1 MCFYGFWCSSS
12 WLSFQSSNVGE
23 TQSAQKFRIV
33 SLTSVA
39 SMEKKLKVLFEK
51 LKKQVMSL
59 VNQWNAGSKV
69 LIPMEMPI
77 FWLDQRIHTV
87 YKFLFSLYLV
97 KWTDFIEKLV
107 MQMANNP
114 LNSRHYFK
122 KTFEP
127 FISIKSPHSQQKI
140 FFGLLLKIFFWK
152 TKGLIR

>member
-1 MCFYGFWCSSS
+1 MFLWFLVQFKLAIFSVLKCWRNSVSSEIQDCFSYFSCFHG
-12 WLSFQSSNVGE
+12 
-23 TQSAQKFRIV
+23 
-33 SLTSVA
+33 
-39 SMEKKLKVLFEK
+39 KKLKVQFEK
-51 LKKQVMSL
+51 LFKQVMSL
-59 VNQWNAGSKV
+59 ANQWNAGSKV
-69 LIPMEMPI
+69 LIPTEMPI
-77 FWLDQRIHTV
+77 FWLDQRINTV
-87 YKFLFSLYLV
+87 NKLLFSLYLV

-152 TKGLIR
+152 IKGLIR